1 MVSLL
6 VVSATPNQ
14 TLCGRAVGMTV
25 PQTRWKKV
33 VLGAIHGTGV
43 GGALRTDVDRSVM
56 DFASHDHVGYD
67 VDGAMTLSQWRNLAK
82 RQETREVSILYALS
96 RARVSMPIVTTGR
109 TLLSH
114 VEVSCRKSRVSWR
127 VGWLG
132 PDLSLGSG
140 LRR

>member
-1 MVSLL
+1 MSPLM
-6 VVSATPNQ
+6 VSATLNL

-25 PQTRWKKV
+25 RQTRWRKV

-43 GGALRTDVDRSVM
+43 GGALRTGVDRSVR
-56 DFASHDHVGYD
+56 DSASHDHVGHD
-67 VDGAMTLSQWRNLAK
+67 VDGAMTFSPRRNLAK
-82 RQETREVSILYALS
+82 RLETREVSIPYALL
-96 RARVSMPIVTTGR
+96 RVRTYMPVVTTGG
-109 TLLSH
+109 TVLSH
-114 VEVSCRKSRVSWR
+114 VEFSCRKSRVSWR